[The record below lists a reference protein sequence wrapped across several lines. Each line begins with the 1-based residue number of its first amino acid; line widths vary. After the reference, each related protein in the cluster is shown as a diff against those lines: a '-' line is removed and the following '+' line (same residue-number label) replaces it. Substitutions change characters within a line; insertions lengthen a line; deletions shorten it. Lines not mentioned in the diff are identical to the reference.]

1 AQFGGGRGGP
11 PNVLNAATG
20 DQYRFNWNTPFML
33 SPHNPSIVWLGGN
46 RLFKSYNR
54 GDTWIASADLTKNID
69 RNSVPLMGAQ
79 GDRTQL
85 SKNDGVVSYS
95 TIISISESPVM
106 PGVVW
111 AGTDDGNVQVSRD
124 SGATFTEVG
133 KAMPGLPS
141 NHQYW
146 ISRIDAS
153 HFDAGTAYVSVDGHR
168 SDDVKP
174 YLFVTRDYGKTWQ
187 SIVNNLP
194 AWGNIQV
201 VREDPRNK
209 DLLYVGTEFGLYI
222 SLDGGKQWQRFMNN
236 LPTSRVDD
244 ILVHPRDNDLIIA
257 THARSIWIADDITPL
272 QQIATT
278 ATQDAV
284 LFDIRPAIA
293 YLPDRQRGQQIGG
306 QKAFV
311 GENPPRGATISY
323 YLKLAASGDVK
334 ITIADATGRT
344 IRTIDGTKG
353 QGINRVNWNLTPQ
366 PPAGRGQ
373 GGGFGG
379 GRGGVQSVD
388 AGTYIV
394 TLSVNG
400 KTMTKPINVL
410 QDIWLNER

>member
-1 AQFGGGRGGP
+1 
-11 PNVLNAATG
+11 
-20 DQYRFNWNTPFML
+20 
-33 SPHNPSIVWLGGN
+33 
-46 RLFKSYNR
+46 
-54 GDTWIASADLTKNID
+54 
-69 RNSVPLMGAQ
+69 
-79 GDRTQL
+79 
-85 SKNDGVVSYS
+85 
-95 TIISISESPVM
+95 M

-153 HFDAGTAYVSVDGHR
+153 HFDAGTAYVSIDGHR
-168 SDDVKP
+168 SDDLKP

-201 VREDPRNK
+201 VREDPKNK

-272 QQIATT
+272 QQMATT

-293 YLPDRQRGQQIGG
+293 YLPDRQRGQQTGG

-311 GENPPRGATISY
+311 GENAPRGATISY
-323 YLKLAASGDVK
+323 YLKSAASGDVK

-344 IRTIDGTKG
+344 IRTIDGTKE

-366 PPAGRGQ
+366 PPPGRGQ

-379 GRGGVQSVD
+379 GRGGVQAVD

-400 KTMTKPINVL
+400 KTVTKPVSVL
-410 QDIWLNER
+410 QDVWLNER

>member
-1 AQFGGGRGGP
+1 MTDFSELLVADRGQKAHAVHLVDKAGFEAWLKKRPAEDRHLVEAQRFTGKSGFVVLPRGGDFEVVGAVDDAKKLDP
-11 PNVLNAATG
+11 WALGA
-20 DQYRFNWNTPFML
+20 L
-33 SPHNPSIVWLGGN
+33 SAKLP
-46 RLFKSYNR
+46 
-54 GDTWIASADLTKNID
+54 
-69 RNSVPLMGAQ
+69 
-79 GDRTQL
+79 
-85 SKNDGVVSYS
+85 
-95 TIISISESPVM
+95 
-106 PGVVW
+106 
-111 AGTDDGNVQVSRD
+111 AGTYKLAEGAPGAGLWLSRD
-124 SGATFTEVG
+124 NGATFTEVG
-133 KAMPGLPS
+133 KNIPGLP
-141 NHQYW
+141 NGALDGDNPYW
-146 ISRIDAS
+146 IARIDAS

-168 SDDVKP
+168 SDDIKP

-201 VREDPRNK
+201 VREDPKNK

-257 THARSIWIADDITPL
+257 THGRSIWIADDITPL

-293 YLPDRQRGQQIGG
+293 YLQDRQRGQQTGG

-323 YLKLAASGDVK
+323 YLKSAASGDVK

-344 IRTIDGTKG
+344 IRTIDGTKE
-353 QGINRVNWNLTPQ
+353 QGINRVNWNLAPQ
-366 PPAGRGQ
+366 PPPGRGQ

-379 GRGGVQSVD
+379 GRGGVQTVD

-400 KTMTKPINVL
+400 KTMTKPVSVL
-410 QDIWLNER
+410 QDVWLNER